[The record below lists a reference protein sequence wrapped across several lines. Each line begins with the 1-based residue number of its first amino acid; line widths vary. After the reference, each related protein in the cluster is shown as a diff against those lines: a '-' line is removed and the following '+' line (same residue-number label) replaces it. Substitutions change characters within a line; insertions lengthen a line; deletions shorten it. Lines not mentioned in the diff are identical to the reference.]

1 MKKQYF
7 QPKAGQIYLNRNGT
21 NYFCLEEKSACSA
34 LFISMG
40 SGWTLL
46 AHECSLN
53 DDGTIEWNRSDG
65 RGFKD
70 IEKTIKEHMQD
81 NSD

>member
-1 MKKQYF
+1 MNRNYF

-53 DDGTIEWNRSDG
+53 DDGTIDWNRSDG
-65 RGFKD
+65 RGFKNLK
-70 IEKTIKEHMQD
+70 ETIKEYMQN
-81 NSD
+81 NSN